1 MGVIFPAY
9 LFLFCNSNAGLVQ
22 SIIVVDELAK
32 RLGSLIWHYKITAWN
47 AAAENLNV
55 KTNRT
60 YRFTKY
66 KLKSSVAE
74 TVYLGQGVFYIHLTP
89 YSSIAEL
96 APETN

>member
-9 LFLFCNSNAGLVQ
+9 LFLFCNSNAGLVE

-60 YRFTKY
+60 HRFTKY
-66 KLKSSVAE
+66 KLKASAAK
-74 TVYLGQGVFYIHLTP
+74 TVYPEKRVFNIHLTP
-89 YSSIAEL
+89 YSSIAEF
-96 APETN
+96 AIEIN